1 MEVSMKKYLLPVGIV
16 LLFSFFTIKPLFAS
30 GFFPMHDDT
39 QVQRVH
45 EMWVSLKDGMFPVR
59 WVPDLGYGYGYP
71 IFTFYGPLSYYVG
84 GVFVFLTQNA
94 LLATKLMFGIGI
106 LLAGTTMYFFANSL
120 AGKYVGIIAA
130 LLYMYAP
137 YHGVNIYVRGDVAEF
152 FAYAFLPL
160 VFYGLFEYTKNYSR
174 VPLLI
179 GSIGYAGVILSHNLS
194 AMMLTPFI
202 GVFLLYSLMVSY
214 KTNWKKNLWLFFIP
228 FVGVALAAFYWLPAL
243 MENGYTNVLSQIGGG
258 SDFRDHFVC
267 ISQLWSSPW
276 GYGGSIPGCVDGIS
290 LQIGKIQI
298 LTFLLGFG
306 FSVWKRRTEGI
317 VLSVMGLLSVFFLL
331 PVSQFIWEGI
341 KPMAFFQFPW
351 RFLLPVSFFFSIV
364 GGLGAGN
371 LIETISKKTAILW
384 TGTVL
389 AGVVIMLYGM
399 KFFVSQTIL
408 PKNTAD
414 YVGTSFLKWD
424 TSKISDEYMPR
435 NFQKPKDLR
444 YVVEQKITSKMKNP
458 ITTSA
463 QSVNYQGY
471 FLKTTSYDLL
481 HFNTAYFP
489 AWHLFINGKE
499 VMYKVVPTGLEYS
512 IVSPGSYVIDLIF
525 QQTLV
530 EKIANSISLIGVLM
544 LAVGIMKKGRHEK
557 NN

>member
-1 MEVSMKKYLLPVGIV
+1 MKKYLLPLVIV
-16 LLFSFFTIKPLFAS
+16 LIFSFFTIKPLFVS

-71 IFTFYGPLSYYVG
+71 IYTFYGPLSYYLG
-84 GVFVFLTQNA
+84 GLFIFLTQNA

-106 LLAGTTMYFFANSL
+106 LFAGITMYFFANSVG
-120 AGKYVGIIAA
+120 GKYAGIVAA
-130 LLYMYAP
+130 LLYIYAP
-137 YHGVNIYVRGDVAEF
+137 YHAVNIYVRGDVAEF

-160 VFYGLFEYTKNYSR
+160 VFYGLFEYTKNYSK

-202 GVFLLYSLMVSY
+202 GVFLVYCFFVLFNKNGKSA
-214 KTNWKKNLWLFFIP
+214 KGGNLWLFAIP
-228 FVGVALAAFYWLPAL
+228 FIGVALAAFYWLPAL
-243 MENGYTNVLSQIGGG
+243 TENGYTNVLSQIGGG

-276 GYGGSIPGCVDGIS
+276 GYGGSIPGCIDGIS
-290 LQIGKIQI
+290 LQIGKIHI
-298 LTFLLGFG
+298 LMFLVGFG
-306 FSVWKRRTEGI
+306 FSVWKRRIEGVI
-317 VLSVMGLLSVFFLL
+317 LSVMGLLSIFFLL
-331 PVSQFIWEGI
+331 PASQFIWESI

-364 GGLGAGN
+364 GGLGVGN
-371 LIETISKKTAILW
+371 IIEMISKKSVIVW
-384 TGTVL
+384 GGTVL
-389 AGVVIMLYGM
+389 AGVVIILYGM
-399 KFFVSQTIL
+399 KFFVPQTIF
-408 PKNTAD
+408 PKNSAD
-414 YVGTSFLKWD
+414 YTGTSFLKWD

-444 YVVEQKITSKMKNP
+444 YVVEQKITSNMKNP
-458 ITTSA
+458 ITIRV
-463 QSVNYQGY
+463 QSVNHQGY
-471 FLKTTSYDLL
+471 FLKTNSYDVL

-499 VMYKVVPTGLEYS
+499 VAYKIVPTGLEYS
-512 IVSPGSYVIDLIF
+512 IVSPGSYVVDLVYK
-525 QQTLV
+525 QTLI
-530 EKIANSISLIGVLM
+530 EKIANAISLIGVLM
-544 LAVGIMKKGRHEK
+544 LAVGIMKKGRHE
-557 NN
+557 NNN